1 MEPLMLRA
9 VDAARKLRRPVR
21 EKYILPVDKIQNL
34 FEAVTTDATYT
45 EMAICYHYNLIRSE
59 GNSERALSQA
69 GISDTNFAK
78 LTPDLLEV
86 GKKVAKQMKDRGP
99 WLLHS
104 GSGSATNYY
113 EQGRDVTPKAD
124 FVGNNKNYISLKKSG
139 DSGAGAQ
146 LMSAKSGEAS
156 GVVKAAIAH
165 YENNS
170 SEDFSN
176 NKSFKKAINI
186 LENRMKKTA
195 RNDLNIEVGKGKTDF
210 ETWYVT
216 KSERSRELRSNRKL
230 NKTEIEKHLKAE
242 LSLLGATRVSDS
254 ARKNLISGVRPISK
268 TQMNDVFTSYQS
280 DQKVKVGDVTVS
292 AKHLEKVS
300 PDKLTNPAL
309 KQQIVEVIQTSINA
323 TDWQNEL
330 QKFFNE
336 NQELKKW
343 LVYEAASGL
352 YKFTGQVSKGKN
364 YFGSQSAVANKILV
378 FNQDGIKSE
387 YDILK
392 YSMENPQLA
401 DNVSVSYKGSGRSK
415 YIKLGIAAHYESELP
430 LLQEQIHHLQRQY
443 LLSEGLFS
451 TIKNKVSGFVN
462 KLRDIIKR
470 FYERVILR
478 FITKIKEIAKQ
489 GVTAVLDALG
499 LEIDGSVSFVTP
511 SW

>member
-1 MEPLMLRA
+1 M
-9 VDAARKLRRPVR
+9 
-21 EKYILPVDKIQNL
+21 
-34 FEAVTTDATYT
+34 
-45 EMAICYHYNLIRSE
+45 
-59 GNSERALSQA
+59 
-69 GISDTNFAK
+69 
-78 LTPDLLEV
+78 
-86 GKKVAKQMKDRGP
+86 
-99 WLLHS
+99 
-104 GSGSATNYY
+104 
-113 EQGRDVTPKAD
+113 
-124 FVGNNKNYISLKKSG
+124 
-139 DSGAGAQ
+139 
-146 LMSAKSGEAS
+146 
-156 GVVKAAIAH
+156 
-165 YENNS
+165 
-170 SEDFSN
+170 
-176 NKSFKKAINI
+176 
-186 LENRMKKTA
+186 
-195 RNDLNIEVGKGKTDF
+195 
-210 ETWYVT
+210 
-216 KSERSRELRSNRKL
+216 
-230 NKTEIEKHLKAE
+230 
-242 LSLLGATRVSDS
+242 
-254 ARKNLISGVRPISK
+254 
-268 TQMNDVFTSYQS
+268 
-280 DQKVKVGDVTVS
+280 
-292 AKHLEKVS
+292 
-300 PDKLTNPAL
+300 
-309 KQQIVEVIQTSINA
+309 
-323 TDWQNEL
+323 
-330 QKFFNE
+330 
-336 NQELKKW
+336 
-343 LVYEAASGL
+343 YEAASGL